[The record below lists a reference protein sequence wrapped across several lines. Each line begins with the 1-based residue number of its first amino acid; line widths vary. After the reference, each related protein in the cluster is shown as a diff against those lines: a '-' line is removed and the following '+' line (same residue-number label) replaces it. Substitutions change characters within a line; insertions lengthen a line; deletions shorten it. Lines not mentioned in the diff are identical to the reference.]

1 MMLAHLQPSLSAADP
16 LHSASWRGDQAILI
30 ATSLASAPDL
40 RQPRAV
46 GGACSVCVLQVFG
59 PAAVSND
66 LAVSASV
73 QATVSPRRRLL
84 TAAAQYQVK
93 FIGAC
98 TRGLSSG
105 VTLRLQ
111 PAARL
116 HCAARTHCV
125 RVRECTQG
133 Y

>member
-1 MMLAHLQPSLSAADP
+1 MLAHLQPSLSADP
-16 LHSASWRGDQAILI
+16 LHSASWREDQAILI

-84 TAAAQYQVK
+84 TAAAQYTV
-93 FIGAC
+93 
-98 TRGLSSG
+98 SG
-105 VTLRLQ
+105 PSPSGRALAGF
-111 PAARL
+111 PA
-116 HCAARTHCV
+116 V
-125 RVRECTQG
+125 
-133 Y
+133 

>member
-1 MMLAHLQPSLSAADP
+1 MLAHLQPSLSAADP

-84 TAAAQYQVK
+84 TAAAQYQVQVHRGVHWRA
-93 FIGAC
+93 FQRCDAASAVGSAPALGCPDSLRAC
-98 TRGLSSG
+98 
-105 VTLRLQ
+105 
-111 PAARL
+111 A
-116 HCAARTHCV
+116 
-125 RVRECTQG
+125 
-133 Y
+133 